1 MDRKPIDEE
10 TALKLISCL
19 ESYNENRYFISE
31 FKIEEGKKKK
41 IGTRLLTEQDKKE
54 EGKKKKIGTRLLTEQ
69 DKKEERELAIKML
82 NNKKLDYD

>member
-54 EGKKKKIGTRLLTEQ
+54 E
-69 DKKEERELAIKML
+69 RELAIKML